1 MSDIESGAAADLG
14 EEDTEV
20 LVTYVENNK
29 HVLTKYE
36 KKLVS
41 HIDILKKKRT
51 KFVIDFAQ
59 RFFEDQYQ
67 RKFNSID
74 QRVDILLARTDLAEA
89 ASENQAEVTKWTKFS
104 DEINTTYTKLL
115 NEMHEIMD
123 PIPGALPAAP
133 LDNDGAGGI
142 FGRIDDRRG
151 IKAADYVKPDTL
163 QKSASPAMKN
173 VWILGMK
180 TYFRQSGFLK
190 LPAEDQRI
198 VFENCMS
205 NDLKVTFQTR
215 FTTGWRIFGEKRAE
229 HDDSYESILH
239 SYWLEIHPIMGR
251 RLELLRGKQS
261 HSQKYSHFLNW
272 IQRTAL
278 VCDLASLTEQDYI
291 VLIALKGCCDED
303 LLRELLKI
311 KNPDTSQLES
321 AALEYERR
329 QKDVTALGKAAGL
342 AGATS
347 TFRNQQRQQGRNNA
361 NGNRAQGNNSGSGAN
376 NASNNASNGQ
386 SRRQKR
392 TLPEKFKGKCL
403 FCGSD
408 KHKSLEC
415 DPEKKA
421 KLNCTHCNVKGKHS
435 TNMCLKKHF
444 EEAKKAEASASL
456 VMMLRSDEPEADAP
470 SNDILTPELMQHNV
484 DLSLADLTIDEAGGA
499 DVESDP
505 LPLMNVKLTPTDK

>member
-1 MSDIESGAAADLG
+1 MSDIGSSGADLG
-14 EEDTEV
+14 DEETDI
-20 LVTYVENNK
+20 LVTYIENNK

-59 RFFEDQYQ
+59 KFFEDQYQ
-67 RKFNSID
+67 RKFTSID
-74 QRVDILLARTDLAEA
+74 QRVDILLTRTDLAEA
-89 ASENQAEVTKWTKFS
+89 ASENEAEVKKWKKFS
-104 DEINTTYTKLL
+104 EEINATYTKLL
-115 NEMHEIMD
+115 NEMQEIMD

-142 FGRIDDRRG
+142 FGRVDDRRG

-215 FTTGWRIFGEKRAE
+215 FTTGWRIFGEKRGEA
-229 HDDSYESILH
+229 DDTFENLVNA
-239 SYWLEIHPIMGR
+239 YWLEIHPLMGR

-261 HSQKYSHFLNW
+261 HNQKYSQYLNW

-278 VCDLASLTEQDYI
+278 VCDLANLTEQDYI
-291 VLIALKGCCDED
+291 VLIALKGCVDEE

-311 KNPDTSQLES
+311 KNPDTAKLES
-321 AALEYERR
+321 VALEYERR

-347 TFRNQQRQQGRNNA
+347 TFRNQQRQQGRNNT
-361 NGNRAQGNNSGSGAN
+361 NGNRPQGNNNSSGAN
-376 NASNNASNGQ
+376 NTSNNTSNGQ

-403 FCGSD
+403 FCGSE
-408 KHKSLEC
+408 KHKSEGC

-421 KLNCTHCNVKGKHS
+421 KLNCTHCNIKGKHS
-435 TNMCLKKHF
+435 THMCLKKHF
-444 EEAKKAEASASL
+444 EDAKKAEASASL
-456 VMMLRSDEPEADAP
+456 VMMAGDTELEPEAPLD
-470 SNDILTPELMQHNV
+470 DILTPELMERNIA
-484 DLSLADLTIDEAGGA
+484 LSLAELTIEEAGGA
-499 DVESDP
+499 DVECDP
-505 LPLMNVKLTPTDK
+505 LPLMAVKLTPTDK